1 MSALESALK
10 VISGLLVREPVT
22 IVRGIVELV
31 RLALSQPDKEE
42 AIARAKRAAVGK
54 QAVETAVD
62 QALKAKRKLKAKK
75 S

>member
-62 QALKAKRKLKAKK
+62 QALKAKRKLKARK